1 MLCVCVQYL
10 DLCVV
15 RVYSNQGSS
24 VLCVYTQ
31 YLCVVFLVDAYESVP
46 FVCCS
51 NLLFVQHP
59 IASHFY

>member
-1 MLCVCVQYL
+1 VLCVYIQYL
-10 DLCVV
+10 
-15 RVYSNQGSS
+15 GSS
-24 VLCVYTQ
+24 VLFVYTQ
-31 YLCVVFLVDAYESVP
+31 YLDLCVVFLVDAYESVP